1 MLSKSTLP
9 IFITVAFALST
20 LAHSHPQRQDGPI
33 TIPDFHNNSIDDNG
47 TVIINDLAW
56 SLVDAGTLQ
65 RRTNG
70 PAAIVPLSKKGD
82 VYTGPITVGT
92 LFPVGTP
99 QNPYNTPQR
108 IDVMFDTGIR
118 TSWLAS
124 IWADLPSPHTYNRRR
139 SSTSMTSRKD
149 FSNVRGVTGTWFW
162 DVFNVGGIVTKKVQ
176 FGNAVSR
183 GAYGSNLKV
192 EGVIGVAASISPEP
206 AEESFFYS
214 VQQQHHNVRSF
225 GFYFGEEKAE
235 FQLGVTVERN
245 AHTHQYPMI
254 TVKQAGGVAG
264 LDDANM
270 FVDNKLLPKKSRGK
284 TETVFSSG
292 WQWTSGPPDEV
303 DELYTKLGGKKWKYG
318 YIIPCD
324 NKHVVSF
331 SWGKSDE
338 KWEISAKNLIFPDN
352 QPKPNMCRGTIRA
365 NSHIRGHLWILGL
378 NFMSGKHIIYDFA
391 SKEISIADAK

>member
-9 IFITVAFALST
+9 IFTAVAFALST

-33 TIPDFHNNSIDDNG
+33 TIPDFHNNSIEDNG
-47 TVIINDLAW
+47 MIINDLAW

-124 IWADLPSPHTYNRRR
+124 IWADPPSPHTYNRRR

-162 DVFNVGGIVTKKVQ
+162 DVFNVGGIETKEVH
-176 FGNAVSR
+176 FGSAIERGKYKPTVS
-183 GAYGSNLKV
+183 
-192 EGVIGVAASISPEP
+192 GVIGMADSVAPEHP
-206 AEESFFYS
+206 HESFFTS
-214 VQQQHHNVRSF
+214 VVQQHSDLPKGF
-225 GFYFGEEKAE
+225 AFYFGKEKSE
-235 FQLGVTVERN
+235 FQLGVTKKSIENIRC
-245 AHTHQYPMI
+245 YPMI
-254 TVKQAGGVAG
+254 TVVEYSNMAG
-264 LDDANM
+264 LQNTNIFMGDQRV
-270 FVDNKLLPKKSRGK
+270 FERSPDNLK
-284 TETVFSSG
+284 TVFNSG
-292 WQWTSGPPDEV
+292 SHSVSGPPNQV
-303 DELYTKLGGKKWKYG
+303 RELYEMLGGKRFGKI
-318 YIIPCD
+318 YIMPCD

-331 SWGKSDE
+331 SWGNSHD
-338 KWEISAKNLIFPDN
+338 KWEISAENLVLSGNKPRPN
-352 QPKPNMCRGTIRA
+352 QKNMCRGVIKA
-365 NSHIRGHLWILGL
+365 NESTNIWILGL
-378 NFMSGKHIIYDFA
+378 NFMLKKHLLYDF
-391 SKEISIADAK
+391 SSIEICIANAAL